1 MKFDYSKIFEKFTE
15 KGKQNF
21 FVILGIAGVVLI
33 SLGNLEFNDVSDS
46 KNKDIYLQ
54 EYRKQIENEI
64 TSLLKEINGVGD
76 VKVMITLQSGEENVY
91 AEQEKKSEDTQ
102 TNQTSSN
109 LQASTQSSYENEIVI
124 VKEQNDNKPLLE
136 KTLLPEIQGVAV
148 VCSGGDDISV
158 ISAVTNSVSVVLNVP
173 TNRIFVAKMK

>member
-21 FVILGIAGVVLI
+21 FVVLGIAGVVLLC
-33 SLGNLEFNDVSDS
+33 LGNIEFQDISDS
-46 KNKDIYLQ
+46 KKEDVFLQ

-64 TSLLKEINGVGD
+64 TSLLKEINGVGN
-76 VKVMITLQSGEENVY
+76 VKVMITLESGEENVY
-91 AEQEKKSEDTQ
+91 AEQEKKREDTQ
-102 TNQTSSN
+102 INQTSTNVQESV
-109 LQASTQSSYENEIVI
+109 QSSYENEIVV
-124 VKEQNDNKPLLE
+124 VKEQNDNKPLIE

-148 VCSGGDDISV
+148 VCNGGDDISV

-173 TNRIFVAKMK
+173 TNRIFVTKMK